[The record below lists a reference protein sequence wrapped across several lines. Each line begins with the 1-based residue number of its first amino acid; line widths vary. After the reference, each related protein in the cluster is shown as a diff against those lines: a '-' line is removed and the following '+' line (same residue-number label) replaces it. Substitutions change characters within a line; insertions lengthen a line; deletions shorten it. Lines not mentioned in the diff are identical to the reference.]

1 MLTMTAKDQL
11 LKTFG
16 QRIRQL
22 RVSKGISQEDFAEM
36 AELHRTYISDVER
49 GERNVSIATAYRIAQ
64 ALGVDLKDLF

>member
-1 MLTMTAKDQL
+1 MTAKDQL

-36 AELHRTYISDVER
+36 AELHRTYISDVEC